1 MKDKVVLI
9 GMPGC
14 GKTTIGKVLAKEL
27 NYNFYDMDSYI
38 EAISNKS
45 IKELFSQG
53 EDVFREVET
62 KACIELSKKKR
73 AIISSGGG
81 VVKKDINIEILKENC
96 IVLFINRSVEKI
108 IEDVDIKSR
117 PLLKDGKE
125 KIYNLYDERIEL
137 YKKAAD
143 IEVQN
148 LGFIREIIELIR
160 KELNNKI
167 KE

>member
-14 GKTTIGKVLAKEL
+14 GKTTIGKVLAKEI
-27 NYNFYDMDSYI
+27 NYNFYDMDSFIKDISKRTI
-38 EAISNKS
+38 ED
-45 IKELFSQG
+45 LFNEG
-53 EDVFREVET
+53 EDIFRAVET
-62 KACIELSKKKR
+62 DACIKLSKKKR

-81 VVKKDINIEILKENC
+81 VVKKSENIDILKENC
-96 IVLFINRSVEKI
+96 IIVFINRPIENI
-108 IEDVDIKSR
+108 IEDVDVKSR

-125 KIYNLYDERIEL
+125 KIYNLYEERIEL
-137 YKKAAD
+137 YKNAAD
-143 IEVQN
+143 IEIENVGY
-148 LGFIREIIELIR
+148 LKDTIEIVK

>member
-14 GKTTIGKVLAKEL
+14 GKTTIGKVLAKEI
-27 NYNFYDMDSYI
+27 NYNFYDMDSFIKDISKRTI
-38 EAISNKS
+38 ED
-45 IKELFSQG
+45 LFNEG
-53 EDVFREVET
+53 EDIFREVET
-62 KACIELSKKKR
+62 DACIKLSKKKR

-81 VVKKDINIEILKENC
+81 VVKKSENIDILKENC
-96 IVLFINRSVEKI
+96 IIVFINRPIENI
-108 IEDVDIKSR
+108 IEDVDVNTR

-125 KIYNLYDERIEL
+125 KIYNLYEERIEL
-137 YKKAAD
+137 YKNAAD
-143 IEVQN
+143 IEIENVGY
-148 LGFIREIIELIR
+148 LKDTIEIIK

>member
-27 NYNFYDMDSYI
+27 NYNFYDMDSSI
-38 EAISNKS
+38 EMISNKS

-53 EDVFREVET
+53 EHVFREFET
-62 KACIELSKKKR
+62 KACTELSKKKR
-73 AIISSGGG
+73 VIISSGGG
-81 VVKKDINIEILKENC
+81 VVKKDINIQILKENC
-96 IVLFINRSVEKI
+96 IILFINRPIEKI
-108 IEDVDIKSR
+108 IEDVDIESR
-117 PLLKDGKE
+117 PLLKNGKE
-125 KIYNLYDERIEL
+125 EIYNLYDERIEL

-143 IEVQN
+143 IEIKNV
-148 LGFIREIIELIR
+148 GFIRDIIELIK